1 MTNTI
6 VTVNVTQTIAPT
18 PSVLQQT
25 GAIVSQGG
33 TTTAQGTKTLLTQAS
48 DLTPIL
54 RVPLALSGLTFS
66 TGVVTATTA
75 APHGYTTGAV
85 FRITIAGELPA
96 GYNGTFLCTITGP
109 STFTYAMAIDPGPET
124 QTGTYVP
131 QHATE
136 LYNAV
141 TTFFAQGAAT
151 AVYVL
156 EVGLGQDSDG
166 IAYLTTWIEDNSTP
180 QFFYSY
186 LVPKSWGNGDT
197 SDFTTLLASYEN
209 TTAKTYF
216 FVTTDADSYT
226 DFADKK
232 CVVAMIESPDA
243 PNTEF
248 SLASVFYV
256 TLHYNPST
264 TNKVTPLSFAY
275 VFGVTPYPS
284 PGNGPLFTALKAA
297 GVNWISN
304 GAEGGISNTMVV
316 WGTTMDVRP
325 FNYWYSVDWTQINI
339 DLDLSNAII
348 NGSNDPINPLYFNQN
363 GIDRLQNV
371 AANTLSRGVT
381 FGMILG
387 RVTQVALDGP
397 DFLVALDDDDFAGQT
412 VINAVP
418 FIPYNLENPSDYKI
432 GRYSG
437 FSVVMTPLRGFDQI
451 VFNVNVTDF
460 VAGP

>member
-1 MTNTI
+1 
-6 VTVNVTQTIAPT
+6 
-18 PSVLQQT
+18 
-25 GAIVSQGG
+25 
-33 TTTAQGTKTLLTQAS
+33 
-48 DLTPIL
+48 
-54 RVPLALSGLTFS
+54 
-66 TGVVTATTA
+66 
-75 APHGYTTGAV
+75 
-85 FRITIAGELPA
+85 
-96 GYNGTFLCTITGP
+96 
-109 STFTYAMAIDPGPET
+109 
-124 QTGTYVP
+124 
-131 QHATE
+131 
-136 LYNAV
+136 
-141 TTFFAQGAAT
+141 
-151 AVYVL
+151 
-156 EVGLGQDSDG
+156 
-166 IAYLTTWIEDNSTP
+166 
-180 QFFYSY
+180 
-186 LVPKSWGNGDT
+186 VPKSWGNGDT

-232 CVVAMIESPDA
+232 CVVALIESPNA
-243 PNTEF
+243 PSTEF

-460 VAGP
+460 VVGP